1 MAVTLRPSTD
11 FTTAELAELFTA
23 SYEGYFVPFKVDEAT
38 VGYMVEVFDLDVAG
52 SLVALDGDTP
62 VGLANLGLRG
72 ERTWLGGV
80 GVVPSHRRGGI
91 GEQLTRALMD
101 SARERGAT
109 EMLLEVITENTP
121 AIALYEKLGFA
132 HVRELEVLSLPEAPG
147 GGGAEEVPLDVAQAL
162 IAARRE
168 EPEPWQRED
177 ETVAHL
183 VGRDPAPQALVAGDA
198 AAIYRMTGP
207 TASLVQAAGGDT
219 GLYGIVTA
227 LRALGPVSAV
237 NYPAGGAV
245 STVMR
250 EAGAEVTLR
259 QYEMVA
265 RF

>member
-1 MAVTLRPSTD
+1 VAVALRPSTD
-11 FTTAELAELFTA
+11 FTSAQLAELFTA
-23 SYEGYFVPFKVDEAT
+23 AYEGYFVPFNIDQAAFEN
-38 VGYMVEVFDLDVAG
+38 MVEAFDLDLGG

-109 EMLLEVITENTP
+109 AMLLEVITENTP
-121 AIALYEKLGFA
+121 AIALYEKLGFE
-132 HVRELEVLSLPEAPG
+132 HVRELELLSLPEAAG

-162 IAARRE
+162 VAARRE

-177 ETVAHL
+177 QTVAHL
-183 VGRDPAPQALVAGDA
+183 VGRDPAPQALVSGDA
-198 AAIYRMTGP
+198 AAIYRMSGP
-207 TASLVQAAGGDT
+207 AASLIQAAGGDT
-219 GLYGIVTA
+219 GLRGIITA

-245 STVMR
+245 STVLR
-250 EAGAEVTLR
+250 EAGAEVPWR

-265 RF
+265 PL